1 MPHPVSTLLVALR
14 PLRLLALLA
23 APAAAGIAGGL
34 GIAVSAD
41 PDTLAAYGGTGGLLL
56 ACLKFAYLCLAA
68 ARFAEGLA
76 ITSGDPFTLDEDE
89 DEEPTP
95 EAEAFWATFP
105 NGFDV
110 AALAAGI
117 AWALAR
123 LGG

>member
-1 MPHPVSTLLVALR
+1 MPDPASSLPVALR
-14 PLRLLALLA
+14 SLRLLAVLS
-23 APAAAGIAGGL
+23 APAAAGLAGGL
-34 GIAVSAD
+34 GIALSVDAA
-41 PDTLAAYGGTGGLLL
+41 TLAAYGGTEGLLL
-56 ACLKFAYLCLAA
+56 ACMKFAYLCLAA

-76 ITSGDPFTLDEDE
+76 ITSGDPFSLDD
-89 DEEPTP
+89 DEEDPTP

-117 AWALAR
+117 AWILAR